1 VDTTHQLSSKNLL
14 RKLLFKNLIFAIW
27 PLDKEKRWLS
37 KQIKQITGF
46 YPSSLFCYEQAL
58 RHHSASKTIH
68 QNGSRDSNERLEF
81 LGDAMLNSVI
91 AEYLFKKFPYQ
102 DEGFLTQMR
111 SKIVSRESLNELA
124 LKIQLNKLVVYDKR
138 TMQNLTIRNSIF
150 GNALEAFLGAI
161 YLDGGFYTCRTFILE
176 QLIKYHV
183 DVDKLQKTETN
194 FKGRLIEQ
202 GQKEAVTVEFLTEE
216 NNQGKQKIFV
226 VSAVYNNQ
234 VIGVAENLNKK
245 KAEQLAAQ
253 KAIEKL
259 AQNQANQTKFTDQDP
274 QIEDK

>member
-1 VDTTHQLSSKNLL
+1 
-14 RKLLFKNLIFAIW
+14 
-27 PLDKEKRWLS
+27 
-37 KQIKQITGF
+37 
-46 YPSSLFCYEQAL
+46 
-58 RHHSASKTIH
+58 
-68 QNGSRDSNERLEF
+68 
-81 LGDAMLNSVI
+81 MLNSVI
-91 AEYLFKKFPYQ
+91 AEYLFKKFPFQ

-202 GQKEAVTVEFLTEE
+202 GQKEAVPVEFLTEE
-216 NNQGKQKIFV
+216 NNQGKQKIFL

-259 AQNQANQTKFTDQDP
+259 NQIQVNQTRFTAQDL
-274 QIEDK
+274 QIEDR

>member
-1 VDTTHQLSSKNLL
+1 M
-14 RKLLFKNLIFAIW
+14 IFAVW
-27 PLDKEKRWLS
+27 PFIDKEKRTLS
-37 KQIKQITGF
+37 KQIKQITAF
-46 YPSSLFCYEQAL
+46 YPSSLHCYEQAL
-58 RHHSASKTIH
+58 RHHSASRTIH
-68 QNGSRDSNERLEF
+68 QNGSRDSNERLEY
-81 LGDAMLNSVI
+81 LGDAMLNAVV

-138 TMQNLTIRNSIF
+138 TMQNLTLRNSIF

-161 YLDGGFYTCRTFILE
+161 FLDGGFYTCRKFILE
-176 QLIKYHV
+176 KLIKYHV
-183 DVDKLQKTETN
+183 DVDKLQRTETN

-202 GQKEAVTVEFLTEE
+202 GQKEAVPVEFLTEE
-216 NNQGKQKIFV
+216 NTIGKQKIFV

-234 VIGVAENLNKK
+234 TIGVAENLNKK

-253 KAIEKL
+253 KALEKL
-259 AQNQANQTKFTDQDP
+259 AQMPSAHTTSIYEPKQLQDN
-274 QIEDK
+274 